1 MRNATPTSSCAA
13 AARALVLRRRAFLS
27 VAAAL
32 ILCACAHA
40 LTPAQQEMRKRGDC
54 AELLRAADA
63 ARAAGAQDA
72 AEQLARGCDQE
83 RFLSLVSASPP
94 AEALLW
100 CGRARAA
107 QRGSGEKPVC
117 DGARIADLLL
127 RLRPRITLG
136 PADPEPTPDPA
147 LLAALQT
154 EGQQLNFSYDSEDP
168 MVIVGHL
175 ALQVDH
181 QQTSSYAAVPDLAG
195 KRHTIPVA
203 QHRFVAR
210 AEGQAEIVGRTRT
223 LRASEEAR
231 DATWDAVP
239 RLGIAAKPVPQVPP
253 EDELRKRAAA
263 SWLHSLA
270 RILATSPPEG
280 VDTSDDAGC
289 IAYGQALNAA
299 TGDPDAAMNGF
310 GDPERVAACEKL
322 LGMPAGAGIPVP

>member
-1 MRNATPTSSCAA
+1 MRKASSTSCCAA
-13 AARALVLRRRAFLS
+13 GARALVLHARAFRTA
-27 VAAAL
+27 AAAL

-54 AELLRAADA
+54 AELLHAADA
-63 ARAAGAQDA
+63 ARASGAQDV

-100 CGRARAA
+100 CGRARVNL
-107 QRGSGEKPVC
+107 RGSGDKPSC
-117 DGARIADLLL
+117 DGARVADLLV

-136 PADPEPTPDPA
+136 PADPEPTRDPA
-147 LLAALQT
+147 LLAAL
-154 EGQQLNFSYDSEDP
+154 EAAGQQLNFAYDPEDP

-175 ALQVDH
+175 AVQVEH
-181 QQTSSYAAVPDLAG
+181 QQTSSYSAVPNAAG
-195 KRHTIPVA
+195 KRHTVPVV

-223 LRASEEAR
+223 LRAGEEAR

-239 RLGIAAKPVPQVPP
+239 HLGIAAKPLPEVPP
-253 EDELRKRAAA
+253 EDELRRRAAA
-263 SWLHSLA
+263 SWLRTLA
-270 RILATSPPEG
+270 RMLATSPPEG
-280 VDTSDDAGC
+280 VDTGDAAGC
-289 IAYGQALNAA
+289 LAYAQALNAA

-310 GDPERVAACEKL
+310 GDPERVATCERL

>member
-1 MRNATPTSSCAA
+1 MRKASPTSRCAA
-13 AARALVLRRRAFLS
+13 AARSLALHLRVFLS
-27 VAAAL
+27 AAAAL

-54 AELLRAADA
+54 AELLHAADA
-63 ARAAGAQDA
+63 ARAADMLDV
-72 AEQLARGCDQE
+72 AEQLAGGCEQE

-107 QRGSGEKPVC
+107 LRGSGDKPSC
-117 DGARIADLLL
+117 DGTRTADLLV

-136 PADPEPTPDPA
+136 PADPEPTPDPG
-147 LLAALQT
+147 LLAALAAT
-154 EGQQLNFSYDSEDP
+154 GQQLNFAYDPEDP

-175 ALQVDH
+175 AVQVEH
-181 QQTSSYAAVPDLAG
+181 QQTSSYSAVLNAARR
-195 KRHTIPVA
+195 RHTIPVV

-223 LRASEEAR
+223 LRAAEEAR
-231 DATWDAVP
+231 DATWDPVP
-239 RLGIAAKPVPQVPP
+239 RLGIAGKPLPQVPP

-270 RILATSPPEG
+270 HVLATAPPEG
-280 VDTSDDAGC
+280 VDTSEPAGC
-289 IAYGQALNAA
+289 LAYAQALNAA
-299 TGDPDAAMNGF
+299 SGDPDAAMNGF
-310 GDPERVAACEKL
+310 GDPERVAACERI